1 LEIVK
6 VQNLLYQPLKL
17 LPMLQKL
24 TFSAFLVCLT
34 LCLAQPLLAQKPLS
48 SASSGSFS
56 SYGAHKSTIE
66 VGLNITEGNT
76 IVLPK
81 VRYRYFLNDRMALRG
96 TIEAATSNN
105 VDRVYQ
111 NPNFTGNEGTR
122 TKSDRQWGLQT
133 GFEYHPSGT
142 KRLSPYFGAV
152 VGLNAGRN
160 KQTWKD
166 YNVDSLGGYY
176 EFQTKADITAP
187 FLSFNFGA
195 VAGVDFY
202 LVENLYLGLEMNWGM
217 TILNKRPTELSFSS
231 LTSSR
236 TEIVEP
242 SSRNV
247 SSNIGALPSI
257 RVGWRF

>member
-1 LEIVK
+1 
-6 VQNLLYQPLKL
+6 
-17 LPMLQKL
+17 MLQKM

-48 SASSGSFS
+48 SASSGSFA

-66 VGLNITEGNT
+66 VGLNITEGTT

-81 VRYRYFLNDRMALRG
+81 LRYRYFLNDRMALRG
-96 TIEAATSNN
+96 TIEAATSND
-105 VDRVYQ
+105 VKRVYQ

-122 TKSDRQWGLQT
+122 TVSDRQWGLQT

-160 KQTWKD
+160 KETWKD
-166 YNVDSLGGYY
+166 YNVDSLEGYY

-217 TILNKRPTELSFSS
+217 TVRNNRPTEFSFSS
-231 LTSSR
+231 LTSSDSG
-236 TEIVEP
+236 ILEP
-242 SSRNV
+242 STRNV
-247 SSNIGALPSI
+247 SSNFGALPSI